1 MVSALPAMSL
11 NSAPGLRERINVA
24 ADGRVSFQK
33 QYMRGGMAKK
43 KEATRTSKDDAKI
56 ARRHQIRLV
65 VFLNPAGEDHTSAK
79 ACQITIIIIGW

>member
-33 QYMRGGMAKK
+33 QYMRGEWPK